1 MTQTT
6 TIVVQMTISMAQL
19 TIRVIIDSN
28 IDEHDTERPFRDYF
42 TNILNDQKTECAM
55 FANENFQKYN
65 ENSYYNP
72 NYVKCTFSLYLP
84 VAPIWS
90 NLVIGNLGRYGYRPA
105 ELIERCGCHNSR
117 TTGIS
122 ESRLEVIKHTVLQGE
137 VTSRID
143 QAQSLTSSN
152 QSSITKPSNKEQQSS
167 QATMLQNFFITC
179 GIKLQATSTSF
190 KPSTIK
196 EEITQYVVTI
206 NLYQTF
212 NQYWYA
218 NKDRLPIFSSFV
230 RQYNIMCAT
239 SIDYESSFNI
249 ADFLHHKN
257 RSSLSPSTLR
267 YSMILREQV
276 KNKQT

>member
-1 MTQTT
+1 
-6 TIVVQMTISMAQL
+6 
-19 TIRVIIDSN
+19 IIDSN

-42 TNILNDQKTECAM
+42 TSILNDQKTECAM

-72 NYVKCTFSLYLP
+72 NYVKCTLSLYLP

-143 QAQSLTSSN
+143 Q
-152 QSSITKPSNKEQQSS
+152 
-167 QATMLQNFFITC
+167 
-179 GIKLQATSTSF
+179 
-190 KPSTIK
+190 
-196 EEITQYVVTI
+196 VVQI
-206 NLYQTF
+206 L
-212 NQYWYA
+212 
-218 NKDRLPIFSSFV
+218 D
-230 RQYNIMCAT
+230 
-239 SIDYESSFNI
+239 FNI
-249 ADFLHHKN
+249 RQTEINYSNHYPLN
-257 RSSLSPSTLR
+257 LIRSR
-267 YSMILREQV
+267 RM
-276 KNKQT
+276 